1 MNRNSQ
7 ILIDAD
13 GRPADGVLSAAIP
26 DTPDRHIAP
35 PLAIN
40 AMFQGLIG
48 AVARAAGDGGEANPV
63 SIAAGMLCWL
73 SAEIG
78 RDVYLQVGDVV
89 HHARLN
95 MLHVGRS
102 GIGAKGESLAPIK
115 RLRGVIARQSPTLL
129 GNYFTGGLSTREGLV
144 QMVHDGYSQGKEKVP
159 PIKDKR
165 LLVVESEF
173 ANVLHQAARDGNTLS
188 AALREVWDG
197 ESIRPA
203 TKNNRVW
210 ATDPHISLA
219 AAITPTELLDLMKR
233 RELTNG
239 FANRFLIFWAERVRV
254 VAFPRGIPDAT
265 LQDLAERVAEVIRFA
280 RGSYPETAN
289 SRRARLTPAA
299 ERLWTNL
306 VHGELTRQHPNP
318 ILAGLMERQRP
329 MLLRIALV
337 FALTDLTLEIDRHH
351 IEAAR
356 AWIEYWRAS
365 VNYIFARQTD
375 DAQDAEQLEHAE
387 RILQFLAERG
397 EADRTQLLRECFVG
411 HLPADRLDAALEHLL
426 VAIPPRICLTVLPRI
441 DGRPGRGRKIY
452 SLVPNTGESRE
463 PGANTTVVQIEK
475 QLSTGAVGES
485 GGVSGSNQPGSPQ
498 VDTDKDYA
506 TATTLD
512 ARIEMEL

>member
-35 PLAIN
+35 PLAEG
-40 AMFQGLIG
+40 AMFHGLIG
-48 AVARAAGDGGEANPV
+48 AVARSAGEGSESNPV
-63 SIAAGMLCWL
+63 AIAAGMLCWL
-73 SAEIG
+73 SAEAG

-89 HHARLN
+89 HHARIN

-115 RLRGVIARQSPTLL
+115 RLRGALAQQWPTLL
-129 GNYFTGGLSTREGLV
+129 GHYFSGGLSTREGLALV
-144 QMVHDGYSQGKEKVP
+144 LHDGYKQGKEAIP
-159 PIKDKR
+159 PIRDKR

-173 ANVLHQAARDGNTLS
+173 ANVLHQAAREGNTLS
-188 AALREVWDG
+188 AALRDAWDG

-299 ERLWTNL
+299 ERLWTDL

-318 ILAGLMERQRP
+318 VLAGLMERQRP
-329 MLLRIALV
+329 MLLRIALIL
-337 FALTDLTLEIDRHH
+337 ALMDLTLEIDRHH

-365 VNYIFARQTD
+365 VQYIFAQQTD
-375 DAQDAEQLEHAE
+375 DVQDAEQLENAE
-387 RILQFLAERG
+387 RILHFLAERG
-397 EADRTQLLRECFVG
+397 EADRTQLLRDCFVG

-426 VAIPPRICLTVLPRI
+426 VAIPPRICLTVLPRS
-441 DGRPGRGRKIY
+441 DGKSGRGRKIY
-452 SLVPNTGESRE
+452 SLLHRVGGSGES
-463 PGANTTVVQIEK
+463 GANTAMVQIEK
-475 QLSTGAVGES
+475 QLPSGAVGEF
-485 GGVSGSNQPGSPQ
+485 GGVSVSNSPGSTQ
-498 VDTDKDYA
+498 VDTVQDNA
-506 TATTLD
+506 TAPTLD
-512 ARIEMEL
+512 ARIEVEI